1 MSGQQFE
8 TLLVV
13 NYDVM
18 KNMFDFIDTYTS
30 AHKIYICGLTWTMLN
45 KTVTLICYITSVTE
59 TVHLINTL
67 VLVCFSG
74 MFKPGT
80 MNAIMGPTGSGKST

>member
-1 MSGQQFE
+1 MWIV
-8 TLLVV
+8 L
-13 NYDVM
+13 
-18 KNMFDFIDTYTS
+18 TS
-30 AHKIYICGLTWTMLN
+30 TVLN

-59 TVHLINTL
+59 TVSLINMI

>member
-1 MSGQQFE
+1 
-8 TLLVV
+8 
-13 NYDVM
+13 M

-30 AHKIYICGLTWTMLN
+30 AHRIVLTSTVLN